1 MIWPSRS
8 QPKSDSSFTNE
19 NPKLAS
25 QSGNFTKNVNP
36 GLIHT
41 MINLGQGVDQL
52 GINNF
57 REPFDFTYKWHNF
70 SLIRFHEKKSV
81 LTKKCEFFF
90 FFFVRFDEFFL
101 PTFRSSIVRGLSRLR
116 RQTFRKKSQDETDGD
131 GDEVT
136 LRR

>member
-57 REPFDFTYKWHNF
+57 RET
-70 SLIRFHEKKSV
+70 I
-81 LTKKCEFFF
+81 
-90 FFFVRFDEFFL
+90 
-101 PTFRSSIVRGLSRLR
+101 
-116 RQTFRKKSQDETDGD
+116 
-131 GDEVT
+131 
-136 LRR
+136 